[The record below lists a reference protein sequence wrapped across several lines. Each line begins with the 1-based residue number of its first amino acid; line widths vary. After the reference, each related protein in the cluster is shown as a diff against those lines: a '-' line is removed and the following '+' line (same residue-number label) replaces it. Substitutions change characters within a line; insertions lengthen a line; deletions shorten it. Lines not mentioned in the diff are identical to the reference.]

1 MEEENNSPGR
11 NKLNQIQPISN
22 KEELPKESP
31 DMMPL
36 SDLKLM
42 QLKSK
47 NQLLSSEEL
56 KFTTSPS
63 RPRGKSQNSPKKKPG
78 KTTSKKKN
86 QRVSFNEQ
94 INKVHMVENW
104 KTLNMDNSAAKNG
117 SHCCSLM

>member
-63 RPRGKSQNSPKKKPG
+63 RPRG
-78 KTTSKKKN
+78 
-86 QRVSFNEQ
+86 
-94 INKVHMVENW
+94 
-104 KTLNMDNSAAKNG
+104 
-117 SHCCSLM
+117 